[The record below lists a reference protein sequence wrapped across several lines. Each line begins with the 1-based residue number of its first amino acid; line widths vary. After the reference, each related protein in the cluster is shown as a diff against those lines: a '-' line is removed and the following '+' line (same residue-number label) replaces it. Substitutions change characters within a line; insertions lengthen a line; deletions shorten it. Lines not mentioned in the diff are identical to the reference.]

1 MTGGE
6 RQAQRDE
13 TSQAVPAGG
22 VVAPE
27 PVLVATSDAHAN
39 VPEYVPLA
47 AAAPAHKPAEPAPLV
62 AARPDYL
69 DLRNIDRAL
78 GVGDVFFFFI
88 SGVIVSQL
96 IVGGGANTLAN
107 LAIVAMSA
115 FVFSRFLAHSKVYR
129 IPAHKMT
136 PRLLRRLGR
145 SILFTFVFVT
155 AMTFAFRLGADYSRE
170 WLLMWFAAATAAL
183 LAYRAIVCAIVRVA
197 MSHGHLQRRVA
208 IYGGD
213 AQGVAVIE
221 HLKASDDANY
231 TLVGFYDD
239 RFQRVPGTIEGYERR
254 GGLAELE
261 EAVERGLIDE
271 VIVALPLSA
280 VDRLTQIMNRLSR
293 FSVAVLFAPDLA
305 MWRFFDR
312 PFEVIGGAPMLRA
325 MEVPIEGWAGVAKF
339 IEDRVIAGILLLLIS
354 PLLIAVAIAIKLDSK
369 GPVFFR
375 QPRRGW
381 NGGIFTIYKFRSMR
395 TDMADFQGAAQA
407 TKDDPRVTRVGKFLR
422 RTSIDE
428 LPQLFNVLNG
438 DMSLVGP
445 RPHALGTKAEGKPF
459 EEAVADYMRRYRVK
473 PGITGWAQVNG
484 WRGETDT
491 NRKLLVRVRYDIEY
505 IEHWNFWFDL
515 YILAITPLSLVM
527 RSENAY

>member
-1 MTGGE
+1 MQG
-6 RQAQRDE
+6 
-13 TSQAVPAGG
+13 
-22 VVAPE
+22 
-27 PVLVATSDAHAN
+27 L
-39 VPEYVPLA
+39 
-47 AAAPAHKPAEPAPLV
+47 
-62 AARPDYL
+62 RPHYL

-78 GVGDVFFFFI
+78 GVGDFLVFLLSGFVVSQLLVGGGEATI
-88 SGVIVSQL
+88 SNLVIVS
-96 IVGGGANTLAN
+96 IA
-107 LAIVAMSA
+107 A
-115 FVFSRFLAHSKVYR
+115 FVFSRMAQHNSVYR
-129 IPAHKMT
+129 IPAHKVT
-136 PRLLRRLGR
+136 PRLVRRILRACL
-145 SILFTFVFVT
+145 LTFLVVATVT
-155 AMTFAFRLGADYSRE
+155 VAFRLGAQYTRE
-170 WLLMWFAAATAAL
+170 WLFVWAATVVLCIL
-183 LAYRAIVCAIVRVA
+183 LYRMVVCAIVRFA
-197 MSHGHLQRRVA
+197 MSRGHLQRRVA

-231 TLVGFYDD
+231 LLVGFYDE
-239 RFQRVPGTIEGYERR
+239 RFKRVPASIEGYERR

-261 EAVERGLIDE
+261 DAVERGYVDE

-280 VDRLTQIMNRLSR
+280 VERLTQIMNRLSR
-293 FSVAVLFAPDLA
+293 YSVTVLFAPDLA

-312 PFEVIGGAPMLRA
+312 PFEVVGGAPMLRA
-325 MEVPIEGWAGVAKF
+325 MEAPIEGWAGVAKF
-339 IEDRVIAGILLLLIS
+339 IEDRLLASLVLVLIS
-354 PLLIAVAIAIKLDSK
+354 PVLIAAAIAIKLDSK

-381 NGGIFTIYKFRSMR
+381 NGGIFTIYKFRTMR
-395 TDMADFQGAAQA
+395 TDLADFAGAAQT
-407 TKDDPRVTRVGKFLR
+407 TKDDPRVTRVGRFLR

-428 LPQLFNVLNG
+428 LPQLLNVIQG

-445 RPHALGTKAEGKPF
+445 RPHALGTKSEGKPF

-505 IEHWNFWFDL
+505 IENWNFWFDL
-515 YILAITPLSLVM
+515 YILAMTPLSLVM